1 MDLGLRGKVVVVT
14 GGTGGIGE
22 AAVRAFAA
30 EGARVVAT
38 YASNKDRAAALAEE
52 LGAGQ
57 VLPVRYDLADPG
69 SVERLV
75 PEVTARCGGIDVL
88 VANAVRRPARP
99 PGPAFDEIDPA
110 EWADTLRSNVDPTLR
125 TVQLAV
131 AAMRGR
137 GGGRVVLVS
146 SHVAT
151 RGDAGQEAYG
161 AAKAALHGFA
171 VSLARSVGP
180 HGVLV
185 NVVSPGLTATPD
197 ALAYLPAPVLAAAA
211 TRMPTGRLCDPHDVA
226 RLIVFY
232 ASAAN
237 QNISGEVVSMVGG

>member
-22 AAVRAFAA
+22 AAVRAFTA

-38 YASNKDRAAALAEE
+38 YAANKDRAADLAEE
-52 LGAGQ
+52 LGPQ
-57 VLPVRYDLADPG
+57 VLLLRYDLADPD

-75 PEVTARCGGIDVL
+75 PEVVDRFGGIDVL
-88 VANAVRRPARP
+88 VASAVRRPARP

-110 EWADTLRSNVDPTLR
+110 EWADTLHTNIDPTLR

-211 TRMPTGRLCDPHDVA
+211 ARMPTGRLCDPHDVA